1 MKIMPALLAHMHLV
15 KDLIKENPK
24 LFSSADYKYLIQGA
38 TFPDI
43 YYITELKSITKKPN
57 FSKFIHETDVDFY
70 FARTLMRNAKNKQ
83 ERLFA
88 IGFLSHMILDKN
100 VHNYLKKKEIY
111 TDIKHMVSEY
121 YLETKFHNSKIPLPR
136 FPINLIRDCI
146 KQCYPNEYEVYKNR
160 MKISIKGL
168 LFYEFA
174 NTYIIKK
181 IINGRYR
188 KENKS
193 RWSLLNLPFK
203 LARLS
208 KYKKMG
214 YDYTALLNPDISI
227 KNLYLE
233 DLYKE
238 YLKSKKEL
246 INIMMEEE
254 LQVVDYTTHQT
265 EIRDFV

>member
-1 MKIMPALLAHMHLV
+1 MPALLAHMHLV

-24 LFSSADYKYLIQGA
+24 LFSSVDYKYLIQGA

-57 FSKFIHETDVDFY
+57 FSKFIHEADNEYDF
-70 FARTLMRNAKNKQ
+70 AKTLLRKSKNKQ

-100 VHNYLKKKEIY
+100 VHNYLKKKGIY

-136 FPINLIRDCI
+136 FPSTLIKESLKD
-146 KQCYPNEYEVYKNR
+146 CYPKDYDTYKNKI
-160 MKISIKGL
+160 KISIRSL
-168 LFYEFA
+168 IFYEFA
-174 NTYIIKK
+174 NTFIVKK

-188 KENKS
+188 KENNKT

-214 YDYTALLNPDISI
+214 YDYTALLNPDITI
-227 KNLYLE
+227 KEKYLE
-233 DLYKE
+233 DIYKE
-238 YLKSKKEL
+238 YQKSKKEL
-246 INIMMEEE
+246 INTIIEDE
-254 LQVVDYTTHQT
+254 LNVVDYTTHQT